1 VTNPEVVEPV
11 VVDLV
16 ALLNRT
22 GNQTVVEV
30 DLRPADT
37 ELTTAGVDHLEGR
50 LNIEA
55 LIETVTVSGTLVL
68 AWTGDCR
75 RCLESATGNVDVEID
90 ELYEA
95 DPVEGETYLLPDG
108 EILDLTPMLV
118 EHAMLSLPLAP
129 LCDDTCVG
137 PAPDSFPARIEAEG
151 PTEGPAE
158 AVRDPRWA
166 ALDALR
172 VDSKDDDGRAD
183 R

>member
-22 GNQTVVEV
+22 GNQTVAEV
-30 DLRPADT
+30 DLRPAET
-37 ELTTAGVDHLEGR
+37 ELTTAGVDHLEGW

-95 DPVEGETYLLPDG
+95 YPVEGETYLLPDG

-137 PAPDSFPARIEAEG
+137 PAPDSFPARFEAEG
-151 PTEGPAE
+151 PIEGSAE
-158 AVRDPRWA
+158 VVRDPRWA